1 MKSNGILA
9 VILGGGKGSRLY
21 PLTKYRAKP
30 AVPIGG
36 KFRIIDIA
44 ISNCLNSDIKEIF
57 VLTQFNTH
65 SLHRHIYD
73 TYRFGRLSRGFVEI
87 LAAQQTSENMNWY
100 QGTAD
105 AVRQNLSFITD
116 INAKYTLVLSGDHL
130 YRMDYR
136 EFLKTHIDKKA
147 DITISVKPVSRE
159 EAPCFGILQTNKK
172 GRIIRFVE
180 KPGGEALESIKSPG
194 LPDEKPFLASMGIY
208 MFSTKFLFKVL
219 EENPSDDF
227 GKHIIPSAI
236 ESHRVYVHR
245 FEGYWKDIGMMR
257 SFFEANLELAS
268 INPPFTF
275 YDEDAPVYTRPRFL
289 PGSRMEDCQI
299 NHALL
304 GDGCYIR
311 ESIINNAIIGIRTI
325 IGCNVKIENC
335 VIMGA
340 DFYESNAS
348 EGLIP
353 IPIGIGKDCIIK
365 NAIIDKNA
373 RIGKSVQILNEKG
386 IKEIETEKYSIRDGI
401 IVIPKNVIIEDG
413 TII

>member
-1 MKSNGILA
+1 VKSNGILA
-9 VILGGGKGSRLY
+9 VVLGGGKGARLY

-30 AVPIGG
+30 AVPIAG

-44 ISNCLNSDIKEIF
+44 ISNCLNSDIKKIF
-57 VLTQFNTH
+57 ILTQFNTH

-105 AVRQNLSFITD
+105 AVRQNISFITEID
-116 INAKYTLVLSGDHL
+116 ADYTLVLSGDHL
-130 YRMDYR
+130 YRMDYSD
-136 EFLKTHIDKKA
+136 FLKTHIEKKA
-147 DITISVKPVSRE
+147 DITISVKPVSCE
-159 EAPCFGILQTNKK
+159 EASSFGILQTDRK
-172 GRIIRFVE
+172 GRILRFIE
-180 KPGGEALESIKSPG
+180 KPDNDVLASVMSPG
-194 LPDEKPFLASMGIY
+194 LPDKKPFLASMGIY
-208 MFSTKFLFKVL
+208 MFATEFLFKVL

-236 ESHRVYVHR
+236 ESHKVYVHH
-245 FEGYWKDIGMMR
+245 FKGYWKDIGTIKA
-257 SFFEANLELAS
+257 FFDVNLELAS

-289 PGSRMEDCQI
+289 PGSRIEDCQI
-299 NHALL
+299 NRALL
-304 GDGCYIR
+304 GEGCYVRKSVI
-311 ESIINNAIIGIRTI
+311 SNAIIGIRTI
-325 IGCNVKIENC
+325 IGCYSNIESC

-340 DFYESNAS
+340 DYYESTPP

-353 IPIGIGKDCIIK
+353 IGIGNNCVVK

-373 RIGKSVQILNEKG
+373 RIGNGVQIVNKKG
-386 IKEIETEKYSIRDGI
+386 VKEIETKRYSIRDGI
-401 IVIPKNVIIEDG
+401 IVIPKNVVIENGFII
-413 TII
+413 

>member
-9 VILGGGKGSRLY
+9 VVLGGGKGARLY

-30 AVPIGG
+30 AVPIAG

-44 ISNCLNSDIKEIF
+44 ISNCLNSDIKKIF
-57 VLTQFNTH
+57 ILTQFNTH

-105 AVRQNLSFITD
+105 AVRQNISFITD
-116 INAKYTLVLSGDHL
+116 VDADYTLVLSGDHL

-136 EFLKTHIDKKA
+136 EFLKTHIEKKA

-159 EAPCFGILQTNKK
+159 EASSFGILQTDRK
-172 GRIIRFVE
+172 GRILRFIE
-180 KPGGEALESIKSPG
+180 KPDNDVLASVISPG
-194 LPDEKPFLASMGIY
+194 LPDKKPFLASMGIY
-208 MFSTKFLFKVL
+208 MFATEFLFKVL
-219 EENPSDDF
+219 EEDPSDDF

-236 ESHRVYVHR
+236 ESYKVYAHR
-245 FEGYWKDIGMMR
+245 FEGYWKDIGTIEA
-257 SFFEANLELAS
+257 FFEANLELAS

-299 NHALL
+299 NRALL
-304 GDGCYIR
+304 GEGCYVRKSVI
-311 ESIINNAIIGIRTI
+311 SNAIIGIRTI
-325 IGCNVKIENC
+325 IGCYANIENC

-340 DFYESNAS
+340 DYYESIPP

-353 IPIGIGKDCIIK
+353 IGIGNNCVVK

-373 RIGKSVQILNEKG
+373 RIGNGVQIVNKKG
-386 IKEIETEKYSIRDGI
+386 VKEIETERYSIRDGI
-401 IVIPKNVIIEDG
+401 IVIPKNVVIENGFII
-413 TII
+413 

>member
-9 VILGGGKGSRLY
+9 VVLGGGKGARLY

-30 AVPIGG
+30 AVPIAG

-44 ISNCLNSDIKEIF
+44 ISNCLNSDIKKIF
-57 VLTQFNTH
+57 ILTQFNTH

-105 AVRQNLSFITD
+105 AVRQNISFITEID
-116 INAKYTLVLSGDHL
+116 ADYTLVLSGDHL
-130 YRMDYR
+130 YRMDYSD
-136 EFLKTHIDKKA
+136 FLKTHIEKKA

-159 EAPCFGILQTNKK
+159 EASSFGILQTDRK
-172 GRIIRFVE
+172 GRILRFIE
-180 KPGGEALESIKSPG
+180 KPDNDVLASVMSPG
-194 LPDEKPFLASMGIY
+194 LPDKKPLLASMGIY
-208 MFSTKFLFKVL
+208 MFATEFLFKVL

-236 ESHRVYVHR
+236 ESHKVYAHH
-245 FEGYWKDIGMMR
+245 FKGYWKDIGTIKA
-257 SFFEANLELAS
+257 FFDANLELAS

-299 NHALL
+299 NRALL
-304 GDGCYIR
+304 GEGCYVRKSVI
-311 ESIINNAIIGIRTI
+311 SNAIIGIRTI
-325 IGCNVKIENC
+325 IGCYANIENC

-340 DFYESNAS
+340 DYYESIPP

-353 IPIGIGKDCIIK
+353 IGIGNNCVVK

-373 RIGKSVQILNEKG
+373 RIGNGVQIVNKKG
-386 IKEIETEKYSIRDGI
+386 VKEIETERYSIRDGI
-401 IVIPKNVIIEDG
+401 IVIPKNVVIENGSII
-413 TII
+413 

>member
-9 VILGGGKGSRLY
+9 VVLGGGKGARLY

-30 AVPIGG
+30 AVPIAG

-44 ISNCLNSDIKEIF
+44 ISNCLNSDIKKIF
-57 VLTQFNTH
+57 ILTQFNTH

-105 AVRQNLSFITD
+105 AVRQNISFITEID
-116 INAKYTLVLSGDHL
+116 ADYTLVLSGDHL
-130 YRMDYR
+130 YRMDYSD
-136 EFLKTHIDKKA
+136 FLKTHIEKKA
-147 DITISVKPVSRE
+147 DITISVKPVSCE
-159 EAPCFGILQTNKK
+159 EASSFGILQTDRK
-172 GRIIRFVE
+172 GRILRFIE
-180 KPGGEALESIKSPG
+180 KPDNDVLASVMSPG
-194 LPDEKPFLASMGIY
+194 LPDKKPFLASMGIY
-208 MFSTKFLFKVL
+208 MFATEFLFKVL

-236 ESHRVYVHR
+236 ESHKVYVHH
-245 FEGYWKDIGMMR
+245 FKGYWKDIGTIKA
-257 SFFEANLELAS
+257 FFDANLELAS

-289 PGSRMEDCQI
+289 PGSRIEDCQI
-299 NHALL
+299 NRALL
-304 GDGCYIR
+304 GEGCYVRKSVI
-311 ESIINNAIIGIRTI
+311 SNAIIGIRTI
-325 IGCNVKIENC
+325 IGCYSNIESC

-340 DFYESNAS
+340 DYYESTPP

-353 IPIGIGKDCIIK
+353 IGIGNNCVVK

-373 RIGKSVQILNEKG
+373 RIGNGVQIVNKKG
-386 IKEIETEKYSIRDGI
+386 VKEIETKRYSIRDGI
-401 IVIPKNVIIEDG
+401 IVIPKNVVIENGFII
-413 TII
+413 

>member
-30 AVPIGG
+30 AVPFGG

-44 ISNCLNSDIKEIF
+44 ISNCLNSDIKKIF

-73 TYRFGRLSRGFVEI
+73 TYRFGHLSRGFVEI
-87 LAAQQTSENMNWY
+87 LAAQQTSKNMNWY

-105 AVRQNLSFITD
+105 AVRQNLSFITN
-116 INAKYTLVLSGDHL
+116 INANYTLVLSGDHL

-159 EAPCFGILQTNKK
+159 EAPGFGILQTDKK
-172 GRIIRFVE
+172 GHILRFIE
-180 KPGGEALESIKSPG
+180 KPSGEVLESIKSPG
-194 LPDEKPFLASMGIY
+194 LPEEKPFLASMGIY
-208 MFSTKFLFKVL
+208 MFSTELLFKVL

-236 ESHRVYVHR
+236 ESYKVFAHQ
-245 FEGYWKDIGMMR
+245 FEGYWKDIGTIEA
-257 SFFEANLELAS
+257 FFKANIELAS
-268 INPPFTF
+268 INPPFSF
-275 YDEDAPVYTRPRFL
+275 YDEEAPVYTRPRFL
-289 PGSRMEDCQI
+289 PGSRMEGCQI
-299 NHALL
+299 NRALL
-304 GDGCYIR
+304 GEGCYIR
-311 ESIINNAIIGIRTI
+311 ESVINNAIIGIRTI
-325 IGCNVKIENC
+325 IGCNAKIENC

-340 DFYESNAS
+340 DFYESMPPK
-348 EGLIP
+348 GL
-353 IPIGIGKDCIIK
+353 IPIGIGKDSVIK

-373 RIGKSVQILNEKG
+373 RIGQSVQILNEKSV
-386 IKEIETEKYSIRDGI
+386 KEIETEKYSIRDGI
-401 IVIPKNVIIEDG
+401 IVIPKNVVIEDG

>member
-9 VILGGGKGSRLY
+9 VILGGGKGTRLY

-30 AVPIGG
+30 AVPIAG

-44 ISNCLNSDIKEIF
+44 ISNCLNSDIKKIF
-57 VLTQFNTH
+57 ILTQFNTH

-105 AVRQNLSFITD
+105 AVRQNISFITD
-116 INAKYTLVLSGDHL
+116 VDADYTLVLSGDHL

-136 EFLKTHIDKKA
+136 EFLKTHIEKKA

-159 EAPCFGILQTNKK
+159 EASSFGILQTDRK
-172 GRIIRFVE
+172 GRILRFIE
-180 KPGGEALESIKSPG
+180 KPDNDVLASVMSPG
-194 LPDEKPFLASMGIY
+194 LPDKKPFLASMGIY
-208 MFSTKFLFKVL
+208 MFATEFLFKVL
-219 EENPSDDF
+219 EEDPSDDF

-236 ESHRVYVHR
+236 ESYKVYAHR
-245 FEGYWKDIGMMR
+245 FEGYWKDIGTIEA
-257 SFFEANLELAS
+257 FFEANLELAS

-299 NHALL
+299 NRALL
-304 GDGCYIR
+304 GEGCYVRKSVI
-311 ESIINNAIIGIRTI
+311 SNAIIGIRTI
-325 IGCNVKIENC
+325 IGCYANIENC

-340 DFYESNAS
+340 DYYESIPP

-353 IPIGIGKDCIIK
+353 IGIGNNCVVK

-373 RIGKSVQILNEKG
+373 RIGNGVQIVNKKG
-386 IKEIETEKYSIRDGI
+386 VKEIETKRYSIRDGI
-401 IVIPKNVIIEDG
+401 IVIPKNVVIENGFII
-413 TII
+413 

>member
-1 MKSNGILA
+1 VKSNGILA
-9 VILGGGKGSRLY
+9 VVLGGGKGARLY

-30 AVPIGG
+30 AVPIAG

-44 ISNCLNSDIKEIF
+44 ISNCLNSDIKKIF
-57 VLTQFNTH
+57 ILTQFNTH

-105 AVRQNLSFITD
+105 AVRQNISFITEID
-116 INAKYTLVLSGDHL
+116 ADYTLVLSGDHL
-130 YRMDYR
+130 YRMDYSD
-136 EFLKTHIDKKA
+136 FLKTHIEKKA
-147 DITISVKPVSRE
+147 DITISVKPVSCE
-159 EAPCFGILQTNKK
+159 EASSFGILQTDRK
-172 GRIIRFVE
+172 GRILRFIE
-180 KPGGEALESIKSPG
+180 KPDNDVLASVMSPG
-194 LPDEKPFLASMGIY
+194 LPDKKPFLASMGIY
-208 MFSTKFLFKVL
+208 MFATEFLFKVL

-236 ESHRVYVHR
+236 ESHKVYVHH
-245 FEGYWKDIGMMR
+245 FKGYWKDIGTIKA
-257 SFFEANLELAS
+257 FFDANLELAS

-289 PGSRMEDCQI
+289 PGSRIEDCQI
-299 NHALL
+299 NRALL
-304 GDGCYIR
+304 GEGCYVRKSVI
-311 ESIINNAIIGIRTI
+311 SNAIIGIRTI
-325 IGCNVKIENC
+325 IGCYANIENC

-340 DFYESNAS
+340 DYYESIPP

-353 IPIGIGKDCIIK
+353 IGIGNNCVVK

-373 RIGKSVQILNEKG
+373 RIGNGVQIVNKKG
-386 IKEIETEKYSIRDGI
+386 VKEIETKRYSIRDGI
-401 IVIPKNVIIEDG
+401 IVIPKNVVIENGFII
-413 TII
+413 

>member
-9 VILGGGKGSRLY
+9 VVLGGGKGARLY

-30 AVPIGG
+30 AVPIAG

-44 ISNCLNSDIKEIF
+44 ISNCLNSDIKKIF
-57 VLTQFNTH
+57 ILTQFNTH

-105 AVRQNLSFITD
+105 AVRQNISFITD
-116 INAKYTLVLSGDHL
+116 VDADYTLVLSGDHL

-136 EFLKTHIDKKA
+136 EFLKTHIEKKA

-159 EAPCFGILQTNKK
+159 EASSFGILQTDRK
-172 GRIIRFVE
+172 GRILRFIE
-180 KPGGEALESIKSPG
+180 KPDNDVLASVMSPG
-194 LPDEKPFLASMGIY
+194 LPDKKPFLASMGIY
-208 MFSTKFLFKVL
+208 MFATEFLFKVL
-219 EENPSDDF
+219 EEDPSDDF

-236 ESHRVYVHR
+236 ESYKVYAHR
-245 FEGYWKDIGMMR
+245 FEGYWKDIGTIEA
-257 SFFEANLELAS
+257 FFEANLELAS

-299 NHALL
+299 NRALL
-304 GDGCYIR
+304 GEGCYVRKSVI
-311 ESIINNAIIGIRTI
+311 SNAIIGIRTI
-325 IGCNVKIENC
+325 IGCYANIENC

-340 DFYESNAS
+340 DYYESIPP

-353 IPIGIGKDCIIK
+353 IGIGNNCVVK

-373 RIGKSVQILNEKG
+373 RIGNGVQIVNKKG
-386 IKEIETEKYSIRDGI
+386 VKEIETKRYSIRDGI
-401 IVIPKNVIIEDG
+401 IVIPKNVVIENGFII
-413 TII
+413 